1 MRTGDQRA
9 ERAQA
14 KPERV
19 RRGRGDTGAIIA
31 EAALITPFFMFI
43 LFGILE
49 FGGTFR
55 DYLTLN
61 NAVATASRKAS
72 VAANAPDADYGV
84 VLTIRKEIGAMPLSQ
99 VQRIII
105 FHASGPN
112 SAAPKTCLS
121 GATGSAGSGSPL
133 WTGACNVYTNGSPNW
148 TTLTVTDF
156 GCGSSPPAQDRS
168 WCPTNR
174 KYAAQGT
181 FGPPDFVGIYIEIKH
196 KYYTGMFGSDR
207 TMSKTAIIQIEPQA
221 LGAAP

>member
-133 WTGACNVYTNGSPNW
+133 WTGRPPPPRTDPGARRIASMPRRAPSVPQTSLASTSRSSTS
-148 TTLTVTDF
+148 TTPECSEVT
-156 GCGSSPPAQDRS
+156 GR
-168 WCPTNR
+168 
-174 KYAAQGT
+174 
-181 FGPPDFVGIYIEIKH
+181 
-196 KYYTGMFGSDR
+196 
-207 TMSKTAIIQIEPQA
+207 
-221 LGAAP
+221 